1 MFIDSTKKNYDS
13 HLKKFCDFFHVSF
26 NKSEG
31 ISRNLLVDDCFSK
44 YFEFLRLSNVSVSL
58 LLFVPSLTHS
68 THFNLC
74 SLRHTILRKQLL
86 IQSFSFI
93 IWESWVKDA
102 QIIIKLVWN
111 FKWVELFVIF
121 SKIFIA
127 IFVEISNK

>member
-1 MFIDSTKKNYDS
+1 MLEEDNSSDESTIAAVNSTSTADREGMFIDSTKKNYDS

-31 ISRNLLVDDCFSK
+31 ISRNLLVNDCFCK
-44 YFEFLRLSNVSVSL
+44 YFGFLRLSNVSVSL

-68 THFNLC
+68 IHFNLC

-93 IWESWVKDA
+93 I
-102 QIIIKLVWN
+102 
-111 FKWVELFVIF
+111 
-121 SKIFIA
+121 
-127 IFVEISNK
+127 